1 MKIQNLETCS
11 PSELKEVFNLSFA
24 NYFVP
29 LQLSEEQLS
38 KKLRND
44 GISLEFSVG
53 AFHQDK
59 LVGFIFN
66 GIGLFDGSKMAYNG
80 GTGVIPEFRG
90 QKLPVK
96 MYEYIIPKLKEE
108 GVKSCILEVI
118 DENIPA
124 IKSYEKVGFQKVRE
138 LISFKGFPEVQDKPK
153 GLTFGEVE
161 PEWQNLRELRDFEPT
176 WQNSEAAIKRSG
188 NELKTLVMKVEN
200 QLIGFAVF
208 NPSNGR
214 IIQFGIDKRKNDFL
228 KFLFKE
234 ISQYLQSTL
243 TFINIDKNSTSSI
256 DLLTQ
261 IGLKP
266 FLTQYEMRMGL

>member
-1 MKIQNLETCS
+1 MKIQNLQYCS
-11 PSELKEVFNLSFA
+11 LSELKEVFNLSFA

-29 LQLSEEQLS
+29 LQLTEEQLS
-38 KKLRND
+38 KKLKND

-53 AFHQDK
+53 AFHEDK

-66 GIGLFDGSKMAYNG
+66 GIDLYEGSKMAYNG
-80 GTGVIPEFRG
+80 GTGVIPQFRG

-96 MYEYIIPKLKEE
+96 MYEYIIPKLKKE

-153 GLTFGEVE
+153 GLTFEEVA
-161 PEWQNLRELRDFEPT
+161 PEWHILRRLRDFEPT

-188 NELKTLVMKVEN
+188 KELKTLGMKVGN

-214 IIQFGIDKRKNDFL
+214 IIQFGVVNHKNVYL
-228 KFLFKE
+228 QFLFKE
-234 ISQYLQSTL
+234 ISQHLQSPL
-243 TFINIDKNSTSSI
+243 TFINIDKNSPASV
-256 DLLTQ
+256 DLLTT

-266 FLTQYEMRMGL
+266 FLTQYEMRMEL